1 MNARGHVR
9 DRFLNYPSGSL
20 HTFSVLAGALTHLRV
35 SIWWGGFCYIFT
47 ALDSTGG
54 ICISRLFIKIFYYTF
69 VDIFR
74 NLHMFKNVNWFFKSN
89 RLAVKNQGFVLKM
102 SFAIL
107 FFLLSLSLKPLHI
120 RLIARTIRYNIK
132 QNFIQFSHSI
142 FFQQCWPMEQIQVLV
157 KINQTSRVS
166 SNFKTCDF
174 LITQRI
180 AQFSSIENSEE
191 KLRS

>member
-20 HTFSVLAGALTHLRV
+20 HTFSVLAGALTHIRV
-35 SIWWGGFCYIFT
+35 SMWWGGFCYLFT

-54 ICISRLFIKIFYYTF
+54 ICISRLFIKSFYYTF

-107 FFLLSLSLKPLHI
+107 FFYFLCPWNPCTYDWLLGLLGITLSKISFNSVTP
-120 RLIARTIRYNIK
+120 
-132 QNFIQFSHSI
+132 
-142 FFQQCWPMEQIQVLV
+142 FFPTVLTHGT
-157 KINQTSRVS
+157 NPSTR
-166 SNFKTCDF
+166 
-174 LITQRI
+174 
-180 AQFSSIENSEE
+180 
-191 KLRS
+191 